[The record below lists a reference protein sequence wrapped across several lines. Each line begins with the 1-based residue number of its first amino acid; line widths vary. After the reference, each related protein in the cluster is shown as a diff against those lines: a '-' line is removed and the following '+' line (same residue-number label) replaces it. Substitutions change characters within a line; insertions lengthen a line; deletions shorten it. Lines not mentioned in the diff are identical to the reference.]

1 MALKVVVADKL
12 PEEAVRRMEDEGYEV
27 LYEPAVKEGPL
38 TEILERELP
47 EVLIVRSTKVT
58 GDMIRADSQLHLIIR
73 AGAGYNTIDVDTAS
87 ALSVYVANCPGKNAA
102 AVAELTLGL
111 IAALDRRIPDNVI
124 DLREGRWNKQEYS
137 KAEGL
142 YGKTLGIVGTG
153 TIGREVIRRAEGFG
167 MKVIAYSRSLTGED
181 ADSLGIGR
189 RETPLE
195 VAKDADIV
203 SVHLAATAET
213 RGLINRE
220 FFAAMK
226 EGAYFIN
233 TSRADIVDEEAL
245 VEAVEGKRIRA
256 GLDVMADEPSGK
268 SGEFAGRIKDVPG
281 IYCTH
286 HIGASTDQA
295 QRAVADEAI
304 AVLTTYASTGKV
316 KNCVNLSERTPA
328 KYLLSVRHHNR
339 VGVLSD
345 VLRIIREADI
355 NVESMENLI
364 FSGAEGA
371 CANIQIDDALPEE
384 ALERLKEGNAEI
396 YSVHEAPIE

>member
-1 MALKVVVADKL
+1 MALKVVAADKL
-12 PEEAVRRMEDEGYEV
+12 PEQAVRRMEKEGYDV
-27 LYEPAVKEGPL
+27 IYEPGVKEDSL
-38 TEILERELP
+38 TDLLRRELP

-58 GDMIRADSQLHLIIR
+58 GEMIRADSQLHLIIR

-87 ALSVYVANCPGKNAA
+87 AYSVYVANCPGKNAA

-111 IAALDRRIPDNVI
+111 ITGIDRRIPDNVI

-142 YGKTLGIVGTG
+142 YGKTLGVIGTG
-153 TIGREVIRRAEGFG
+153 TIGREVIQRAKGFG
-167 MKVIAYSRSLTGED
+167 MKIIAYSRSLSGEEAETMGIGYRSTPVEVA
-181 ADSLGIGR
+181 ADS
-189 RETPLE
+189 
-195 VAKDADIV
+195 DIV
-203 SVHLAATAET
+203 SIHLALTPET
-213 RGLINRE
+213 RGLADKD

-226 EGAYFIN
+226 DGAYFIN

-245 VEAVEGKRIRA
+245 IEAVGTKGIRA
-256 GLDVMADEPSGK
+256 GLDVMSDEPSGK
-268 SGEFAGRIKDVPG
+268 SGDFTGRIKEVTG

-286 HIGASTDQA
+286 HIGASTEQA

-304 AVLTTYASTGKV
+304 AILTTYASTGKV
-316 KNCVNLSERTPA
+316 KNCVNLSVRTPA

-384 ALERLKEGNAEI
+384 ALKKLKNDNAEI
-396 YSVHEAPIE
+396 YSIHEAPIA

>member
-1 MALKVVVADKL
+1 MALKVVAADKL
-12 PEEAVRRMEDEGYEV
+12 PDQAVRRMEEEGYDV
-27 LYEPAVKEGPL
+27 IYEPGVKEDSL
-38 TEILERELP
+38 TDLLRRELP
-47 EVLIVRSTKVT
+47 EALIVRSTKVT
-58 GDMIRADSQLHLIIR
+58 GEMIRADSQLHLIIR

-87 ALSVYVANCPGKNAA
+87 AYSVYVANCPGKNAA

-111 IAALDRRIPDNVI
+111 ITGIDRRIPDNVI

-142 YGKTLGIVGTG
+142 YGKTLGVIGTG
-153 TIGREVIRRAEGFG
+153 TIGREVIQRAKGFG
-167 MKVIAYSRSLTGED
+167 MKIIAYSRSLSGEEAETMGIGYRSTPVEVA
-181 ADSLGIGR
+181 ADS
-189 RETPLE
+189 
-195 VAKDADIV
+195 DIV
-203 SVHLAATAET
+203 SIHLALTPET
-213 RGLINRE
+213 RGLADKD

-226 EGAYFIN
+226 DGAYFIN

-245 VEAVEGKRIRA
+245 IEAVGTKGIRA
-256 GLDVMADEPSGK
+256 GLDVMSDEPSGK
-268 SGEFAGRIKDVPG
+268 SGDFTGRIKEVTG

-286 HIGASTDQA
+286 HIGASTEQA

-304 AVLTTYASTGKV
+304 AILTTYASTGKV
-316 KNCVNLSERTPA
+316 KNCVNLSVRTPA

-384 ALERLKEGNAEI
+384 ALKKLKNDNAEI
-396 YSVHEAPIE
+396 YSIHEAPIA